1 MVYRGISTRS
11 GSGLAPGPVDGNR
24 GCVGLAKSVRFRLLK
39 AGQRAFR
46 NRQFGM
52 EGGGKLHGGGE
63 VLFGGGDAKGGLSKR
78 RAAEHLGDH
87 GAAAFHGGRRTGG
100 VREDID
106 QPFGRKIERLADGEG
121 LAERL
126 PVNEE
131 RKIDRKLQ
139 R

>member
-24 GCVGLAKSVRFRLLK
+24 GCVSLAKPVRFRLLK

-52 EGGGKLHGGGE
+52 EGGGELHGGRE
-63 VLFGGGDAKGGLSKR
+63 VLFGGRDAKSCFAER

-87 GAAAFHGGRRTGG
+87 GATAFHGGRRTRG
-100 VREDID
+100 
-106 QPFGRKIERLADGEG
+106 
-121 LAERL
+121 
-126 PVNEE
+126 
-131 RKIDRKLQ
+131 
-139 R
+139 